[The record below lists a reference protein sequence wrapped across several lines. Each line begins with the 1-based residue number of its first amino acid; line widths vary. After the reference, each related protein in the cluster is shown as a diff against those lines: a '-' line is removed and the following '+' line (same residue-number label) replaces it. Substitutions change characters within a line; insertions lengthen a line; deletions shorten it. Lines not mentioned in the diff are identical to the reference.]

1 MLFFGILAWLM
12 ESHDIPIGPMMLG
25 IVLGGLLEQSFMTS
39 MIKAD
44 GHIIGFFERP
54 IAAGLS
60 VITLCV
66 CRSCFIDCYLTFQIK
81 TQGDRNERFNS
92 SA

>member
-1 MLFFGILAWLM
+1 M

-44 GHIIGFFERP
+44 GKMIGFFERP

-60 VITLCV
+60 VITLCIWSIMLY
-66 CRSCFIDCYLTFQIK
+66 RLLSGISNQNARR
-81 TQGDRNERFNS
+81 Q
-92 SA
+92 A